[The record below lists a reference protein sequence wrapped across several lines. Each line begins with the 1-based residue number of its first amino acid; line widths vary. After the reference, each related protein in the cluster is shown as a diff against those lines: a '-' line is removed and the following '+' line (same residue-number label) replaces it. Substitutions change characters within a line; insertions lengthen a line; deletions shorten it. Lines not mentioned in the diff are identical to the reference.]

1 MTTQE
6 ATEILKQHNEWRR
19 GSEVQMIHP
28 NILGEAIDIML
39 AFYEGTQKTV
49 SPQDTPAIE
58 DKIKAIDKEIKER
71 EKYIAD
77 AILRHKVWTGQIG

>member
-6 ATEILKQHNEWRR
+6 ASKLLKEHNEWRR

-28 NILGEAIDIML
+28 DILGEAIDTIL
-39 AFYEGTQKTV
+39 AFYEGVQV
-49 SPQDTPAIE
+49 GGSPQDTPAIE
-58 DKIKAIDKEIKER
+58 DIRKALDKEIKER
-71 EKYIAD
+71 EEKLAD